1 MTGVQTCA
9 LPISEFIDEN
19 AELAQEMLSE
29 ISVRVD
35 ALKKVVDYSTK
46 NDMNLLS
53 TEFDED
59 IKSTLKKLAKMVNFL
74 SDELVF
80 KN

>member
-1 MTGVQTCA
+1 MKKFD
-9 LPISEFIDEN
+9 LKPEFIDEN

-59 IKSTLKKLAKMVNFL
+59 IKSTLKKLAKMVDFL

>member
-1 MTGVQTCA
+1 MKKFDLKA
-9 LPISEFIDEN
+9 EFIEEN
-19 AELAQEMLSE
+19 AELAQAMLSE
-29 ISVRVD
+29 ISVRIN

-46 NDMNLLS
+46 NDINLLS

-59 IKSTLKKLAKMVNFL
+59 IKSTLEELSEMVHIL

>member
-1 MTGVQTCA
+1 MKNFNFK
-9 LPISEFIDEN
+9 PKFIDEN

-29 ISVRVD
+29 ISIKVN

-46 NDMNLLS
+46 NDINLLS

-59 IKSTLKKLAKMVNFL
+59 IKSTLEELAEMVDFL

>member
-1 MTGVQTCA
+1 MKKFDLKA
-9 LPISEFIDEN
+9 EFIEEN
-19 AELAQEMLSE
+19 AELAQAMLSE
-29 ISVRVD
+29 ISVRIN

-46 NDMNLLS
+46 NDINLLS

-59 IKSTLKKLAKMVNFL
+59 IKSTLEELSEMVHIL

-80 KN
+80 K